1 MTKHELRKRIESI
14 RDGISKDEKE
24 RLDAVIAAHLISWEA
39 YRSSKVLFCFV
50 SFRSEIDTRPII
62 EKSIKLDKIVSVPK
76 INLANGEMR
85 AFIIDDFESCLE
97 PGEYGILEPV
107 SSCRELDYG
116 RLDLIITPG
125 LAFTS
130 RGERL
135 GYGGGFYDRF
145 IERHSQATICALAYD
160 RLILNEIPVKEHDVP
175 VDYLITESGV
185 KAVLRGD
192 Q

>member
-1 MTKHELRKRIESI
+1 LRKRIQSI
-14 RDGISKDEKE
+14 RDNIPKDEKE
-24 RLDAVIAAHLISWEA
+24 RLDAAIAAHLISWEA
-39 YRSSKVLFCFV
+39 YRSSKALFCFV
-50 SFRSEIDTRPII
+50 SFRSEINTRPIL
-62 EKSIKLDKIVSVPK
+62 EKSIQLDKTVSVPK
-76 INLANGEMR
+76 INLASGEMR

-107 SSCRELDYG
+107 SSCRELDYSH
-116 RLDLIITPG
+116 LDLIITPG

-145 IERHSQATICALAYD
+145 IERHFQATICALVYD
-160 RLILNEIPVKEHDVP
+160 RLVLNEIPVKEHDVP

-192 Q
+192 R